1 MSTTKRQQTAF
12 SRAAITLEYN
22 KILSLWASHATLEP
36 AKEEILSTL
45 PETSLSEALKRLA
58 ETSDARRLLEKKG
71 PPSFFGIKSVTDSLD
86 RADKGAIL
94 TIPELLNIGKL
105 TSCTKSLKEYSDSD
119 AGSLSERFSLLTP
132 TPHLDSEI
140 KRVFISED
148 TVSDSASP
156 ELSAIRRKIR
166 VAGARVRE
174 TLQKFI
180 TSPSYTKYLQENII
194 TQRSGRYV
202 LAVKAEC
209 KNEIK
214 GLIHDTSASGSTVFI
229 EPSGVVDL
237 NNEIRVLENEEAREI
252 EKILATLSSLV
263 AGQKEALLLNSTL
276 IISLCTIFARAE
288 LAISLKGI
296 EPKLSEKGEVYLYR
310 ARHPLIDREK
320 VVPIDISVGRDWDT
334 LVITGPNTGG
344 KTVCLK
350 TVGLFVMMAQTG
362 LHIPADDT
370 STLRFFDTVLAD
382 IGDEQSIEQS
392 LSTFSSH
399 MVNIVDMLSHVS
411 ESSLVLFDEL
421 GAGTD
426 PVEGAALAMAI
437 LESCK
442 QRGAV
447 TVATTHYAELKSY
460 ALETDH
466 VQNAACEF
474 DVATLRPT
482 YRLIIGS
489 PGRSNAFLIS
499 EKLGLDKAIIE
510 RAKSNVNSDNKRFE
524 DVIEKLEESRLEA
537 ERSRRESD
545 RIKRELEEKLA
556 TAESERERL
565 LASAENELEKARIE
579 ANRMISAARSSCE
592 YVFQELD
599 RLKKEKDRE
608 AFRENYEKSRSE
620 LRAKLREGE
629 KNSDTDMEIEEG
641 EAELPR
647 ALVVGDTV
655 LITGIGKE
663 GTVEKINGNTVTVR
677 TGNMSMKV
685 KDTTLRLI
693 TDLKKGKDQKKQKK
707 SATWSSRPQV
717 KPEIDL
723 RGMTGDDAWFMVDKY
738 LDDAQSAGLLSVTLI
753 HGKGTGALRAAMWR
767 YLKGDRRVANFRAG
781 AYGEGDFGVT
791 VVELK

>member
-12 SRAAITLEYN
+12 ARAAITLEYN
-22 KILSLWASHATLEP
+22 KILSLWASHASLEV
-36 AKEEILSTL
+36 AKDEILSTL
-45 PETSLSEALKRLA
+45 PETSLSESLKRLA

-71 PPSFFGIKSVTDSLD
+71 PPSFFGIKNVTDSLD

-105 TSCTKSLKEYSDSD
+105 TSCTKSLKEYSEND

-140 KRVFISED
+140 KRVFISD
-148 TVSDSASP
+148 DAVSDTASP
-156 ELSAIRRKIR
+156 ELAAIRRKIR
-166 VAGARVRE
+166 VAGSRVRE

-180 TSPSYTKYLQENII
+180 TSPSYTKFLQENII

-202 LAVKAEC
+202 LAVKSEC

-229 EPSGVVDL
+229 EPAGVVDL

-276 IISLCTIFARAE
+276 IVSLCTIFARAE
-288 LAISLKGI
+288 LAVSLKGI
-296 EPKLSEKGEVYLYR
+296 EPKLTEKGDVYLYR

-320 VVPIDISVGRDWDT
+320 VVPIDIAVGRDWDT

-362 LHIPADDT
+362 LHIPADES

-411 ESSLVLFDEL
+411 NTSLVLFDEL

-437 LESCK
+437 LENCK
-442 QRGAV
+442 SRGAV

-460 ALETDH
+460 ALETDR

-499 EKLGLDKAIIE
+499 EKLGLDLGIIE
-510 RAKSNVNSDNKRFE
+510 RARANVNSENKRFE

-537 ERSRRESD
+537 EKSKREAD
-545 RIKRELEEKLA
+545 RIKRELEEKLT

-565 LASAENELEKARIE
+565 LSSAEAELEKARIE

-608 AFRENYEKSRSE
+608 AFRENYEKSRGE

-629 KNSDTDMEIEEG
+629 KNADTNMEIEEG

-663 GTVEKINGNTVTVR
+663 GTVEKINGSTITVR
-677 TGNMSMKV
+677 AGNMSMKV
-685 KDTTLRLI
+685 KDTTLRLL
-693 TDLKKGKDQKKQKK
+693 TDLKKGKDSKKQKK
-707 SATWSSRPQV
+707 SATWSARPQV
-717 KPEIDL
+717 KAEIDL

>member
-1 MSTTKRQQTAF
+1 MTSTKKQQVAF
-12 SRAAITLEYN
+12 SRAAVTLEYN
-22 KILSLWASHATLEP
+22 KILSLWASFTPLEG

-45 PETSLSEALKRLA
+45 PETSLSEAVKKLT
-58 ETSDARRLLEKKG
+58 ETGDARSLLEKKG
-71 PPSFFGIKSVTDSLD
+71 PPSFFGVRPIADTAD
-86 RADKGAIL
+86 RADKGAVL
-94 TIPELLNIGKL
+94 TIPELLNVGRL
-105 TSCTKSLKEYSDSD
+105 ASCTKSLKDYAGNDGASLSDSFD
-119 AGSLSERFSLLTP
+119 LLAP
-132 TPHLDSEI
+132 TPHLDAEI
-140 KRVFISED
+140 KRVFVSED
-148 TVSDSASP
+148 TISDTASP
-156 ELSAIRRKIR
+156 ELATIRRRIR
-166 VAGARVRE
+166 NANSRVRE

-202 LAVKAEC
+202 LAVRSEC

-237 NNEIRVLENEEAREI
+237 NNEIRILENEETREI
-252 EKILATLSSLV
+252 ERILSALSSLV
-263 AGQKEALLLNSTL
+263 AVQKEALLLNYSL
-276 IISLCTIFARAE
+276 IIRLSCIFARAE
-288 LAISLKGI
+288 LAVHLKGI
-296 EPKLSEKGEVYLYR
+296 KPNLGEKEEIYLYR

-320 VVPIDISVGRDWDT
+320 VVPIDISVGKGWDT

-362 LHIPADDT
+362 LHIPADES
-370 STLRFFDTVLAD
+370 STLRFFSTVLAD

-411 ESSLVLFDEL
+411 DTSLVLFDEL

-426 PVEGAALAMAI
+426 PVEGAALAMSI
-437 LESCK
+437 LEHCRES
-442 QRGAV
+442 GAV

-460 ALETDH
+460 ALETDR

-474 DVATLRPT
+474 DVSTLRPT

-499 EKLGLDKAIIE
+499 EKLGLDLSIIE
-510 RAKSNVNSDNKRFE
+510 KARASVKSENKRFE
-524 DVIEKLEESRLEA
+524 DVIEKLEESRIAADRARREA
-537 ERSRRESD
+537 EA
-545 RIKRELEEKLA
+545 IKRELEEKLR

-565 LASAENELEKARIE
+565 LASAEAELEKARIE
-579 ANRMISAARSSCE
+579 ANRMIAAARSSCE

-608 AFRENYEKSRSE
+608 AFRQNYEQARSD

-629 KNSDTDMEIEEG
+629 KNADTDMEIEEG

-647 ALVVGDTV
+647 ALVVGDAV
-655 LITGIGKE
+655 LITSIGKE
-663 GTVEKINGNTVTVR
+663 GTVEKINGSTITVR
-677 TGNMSMKV
+677 AGNMSMKV
-685 KDTTLRLI
+685 KDTTLRLLTGLKTG
-693 TDLKKGKDQKKQKK
+693 TDKKKTKK

-717 KPEIDL
+717 KAEIDL

-767 YLKGDRRVANFRAG
+767 
-781 AYGEGDFGVT
+781 
-791 VVELK
+791 

>member
-1 MSTTKRQQTAF
+1 MSTKKQKTAF
-12 SRAAITLEYN
+12 YHAAKTLEYD
-22 KILSLWASHATLEP
+22 KILSLWASLTSLEG
-36 AKEEILSTL
+36 AKAEIMSTL
-45 PETSLSEALKRLA
+45 PETSLSEALKKLD
-58 ETSDARRLLEKKG
+58 ETSSARDLLEKKG
-71 PPSFFGIKSVTDSLD
+71 PPSFFGVRDISDAVD

-94 TIPELLNIGKL
+94 TFAELLNIGKL
-105 TSCTKSLKEYSDSD
+105 TSCTKSLKAYSENDGGVL
-119 AGSLSERFSLLTP
+119 AERFTLLTP
-132 TPHLDSEI
+132 TPHLDEEI
-140 KRVFISED
+140 KNTFMSEEAIAD
-148 TVSDSASP
+148 TASV
-156 ELSAIRRKIR
+156 ELATIRRRIR
-166 VAGARVRE
+166 NAGSRVRE

-180 TSPSYTKYLQENII
+180 TSPTYTKYLQDNIV
-194 TQRSGRYV
+194 TQRSGRWV

-209 KNEIK
+209 KNEII
-214 GLIHDTSASGSTVFI
+214 GLVHDTSASGSTVFI
-229 EPSGVVDL
+229 EPSSVVDL
-237 NNEIRVLENEEAREI
+237 NNEIRILENEEAREI
-252 EKILATLSSLV
+252 EKILARLSALV
-263 AGQKEALLLNSTL
+263 AGQKEALLLNY
-276 IISLCTIFARAE
+276 SLAVSLAVIFARAE
-288 LAISLKGI
+288 LAVYLKASK
-296 EPKLSEKGEVYLYR
+296 PKISEKDEIFLSR
-310 ARHPLIDREK
+310 ARHPLIDKDK
-320 VVPIDISVGRDWDT
+320 VVPVNINVGRDWDT

-370 STLRFFDTVLAD
+370 STLRFFENVLAD

-399 MVNIVDMLSHVS
+399 MVNIVKMLTHMSDR
-411 ESSLVLFDEL
+411 SLVLFDEL

-426 PVEGAALAMAI
+426 PVEGAALAEAI
-437 LESCK
+437 LEHCR
-442 QRGAV
+442 QAGAV
-447 TVATTHYAELKSY
+447 TVATTHYAELKTY
-460 ALETDH
+460 ALETER

-474 DVATLRPT
+474 DVSTLRPT

-499 EKLGLDKAIIE
+499 EKLGISPEIIASAQ
-510 RAKSNVNSDNKRFE
+510 RLVNSENKRFE
-524 DVIEKLEESRLEA
+524 DVIERLEEQRVQAEKARAEA
-537 ERSRRESD
+537 D
-545 RIKRELEEKLA
+545 AIKRELEAKLT

-579 ANRMISAARSSCE
+579 ANRMITAARSSCE

-599 RLKKEKDRE
+599 KLKKEKDRE
-608 AFRENYEKSRSE
+608 AFRENYEKTRGE
-620 LRAKLREGE
+620 LRAALREGE
-629 KNSDTDMEIEEG
+629 KNSDTKMEIDEG

-647 ALVVGDTV
+647 ALVVGDAV

-663 GTVEKINGNTVTVR
+663 GVVEKINGNTVTVK

-685 KDTTLRLI
+685 KDTTLRLL
-693 TDLKKGKDQKKQKK
+693 TGLKGKTENKKPKK

-717 KPEIDL
+717 KAEIDL

-767 YLKGDRRVANFRAG
+767 YLKGDRRVANYRAG

>member
-1 MSTTKRQQTAF
+1 MTTTKRQKDAF
-12 SRAAITLEYN
+12 LKASKTLEYD
-22 KILSLWASHATLEP
+22 KILTLLSEKTSLEGAR
-36 AKEEILSTL
+36 EEILNTL
-45 PETSLSEALKRLA
+45 PETSLAEVLKKLQ
-58 ETSDARRLLEKKG
+58 ETSDARSLFEKKG
-71 PPSFFGIKSVTDSLD
+71 PVSFFGVKDVHSASD
-86 RADKGAIL
+86 RADKGATL
-94 TIPELLNIGKL
+94 TIPELLNVGKL
-105 TSCTKSLKEYSDSD
+105 LSCTKALKAWAGED
-119 AGSLSERFSLLTP
+119 ALSLSERFDMLILL
-132 TPHLDSEI
+132 PHLEAEI
-140 KRVFISED
+140 KRIFISEEAL
-148 TVSDSASP
+148 SDNASP
-156 ELSAIRRKIR
+156 ELSSIRRRIR
-166 VAGARVRE
+166 VANSKIRE

-180 TSPSYTKYLQENII
+180 TSPSYTKFLQENII

-202 LAVKAEC
+202 LAVRAEC

-214 GLIHDTSASGSTVFI
+214 GLVHDTSASGSTVFI

-237 NNEIRVLENEEAREI
+237 NNEIRILESDEAREI
-252 EKILATLSSLV
+252 DRILAELSALV
-263 AGQKEALLLNSTL
+263 ASSKETILLNYNI
-276 IISLCTIFARAE
+276 IISLAVIFARAE
-288 LAISLKGI
+288 LSVEMRAVC
-296 EPKLSEKGEVYLYR
+296 PKIGEKGEVNLIH

-320 VVPIDISVGRDWDT
+320 VVPIDIAVGGEYDT

-362 LHIPADDT
+362 LHIPASDG

-399 MVNIVDMLSHVS
+399 MVNTVDMLSKLG
-411 ESSLVLFDEL
+411 ERSLVLFDEL

-437 LESCK
+437 LEHSRT
-442 QRGAV
+442 RGAI

-460 ALETDH
+460 ALETPR
-466 VQNAACEF
+466 VKNASCEF
-474 DVATLRPT
+474 DVSTLRPT

-499 EKLGLDKAIIE
+499 EKLGLSPEIIAKARE
-510 RAKSNVNSDNKRFE
+510 NVNSENKHFE
-524 DVIEKLEESRLEA
+524 EVIEKLE
-537 ERSRRESD
+537 RSRVELD
-545 RIKRELEEKLA
+545 RAKRQANAIKAELEEKLKS
-556 TAESERERL
+556 AEAERERL

-579 ANRMISAARSSCE
+579 ANRMLSAARSSCE

-599 RLKKEKDRE
+599 HLKKEKDKE
-608 AFRENYEKSRSE
+608 DFRASYEKSRSE
-620 LRAKLREGE
+620 LRAAIREGE
-629 KNSDTDMEIEEG
+629 KKADTKMEIDEG

-647 ALVVGDTV
+647 ALVVGDAV

-677 TGNMSMKV
+677 TGNMTMKV
-685 KDTTLRLI
+685 KDTTLRIL
-693 TDLKKGKDQKKQKK
+693 TGLKNAADKKPQRK
-707 SATWSSRPQV
+707 SATWSARAHV

-738 LDDAQSAGLLSVTLI
+738 LDEAQSAGLLSVTLI
-753 HGKGTGALRAAMWR
+753 HGKGTGALRAALWR
-767 YLKGDRRVANFRAG
+767 YLKGDRRVEKYRAG